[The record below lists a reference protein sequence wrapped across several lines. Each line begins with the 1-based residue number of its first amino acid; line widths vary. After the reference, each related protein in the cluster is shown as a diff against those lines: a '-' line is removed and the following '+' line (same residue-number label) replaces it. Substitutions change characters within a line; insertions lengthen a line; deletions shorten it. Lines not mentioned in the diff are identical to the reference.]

1 MENEGLQNEKFIHY
15 GLLDVFFNSFAYAE
29 NFLNTTRV
37 TVTEDLIEVVKMA
50 KVMKVLY
57 MSKELFTIKIPFSR

>member
-15 GLLDVFFNSFAYAE
+15 SLLDVFFNSFAYAE

-57 MSKELFTIKIPFSR
+57 MSKELFTIKISFSR